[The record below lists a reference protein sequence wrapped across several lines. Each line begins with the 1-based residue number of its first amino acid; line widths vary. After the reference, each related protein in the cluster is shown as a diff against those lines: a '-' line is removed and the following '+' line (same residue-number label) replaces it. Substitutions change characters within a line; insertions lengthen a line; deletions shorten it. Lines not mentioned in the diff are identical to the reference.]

1 MPFKYMVNFN
11 SRELPQEEDEYIILG
26 SGIAGL
32 YTALAAIQAGGSVTV
47 LTKNGM
53 TDTSTDKAQGGIA
66 AAMGASDSPSLH
78 REDTIVAG
86 AGLCDDEAV
95 QAMVNEGPERVRELI
110 EFGAIFDYDSRGLAL
125 TREGAHSRRRILHAS
140 GDATG
145 AEIQRVLTERVGEK
159 KITVRE
165 NQFVVDLLVW
175 NNTCYGVLAFD
186 RDNNQLK
193 IYRGKVVVLST
204 GGVGRMFQF
213 NTNPDIATGD
223 GISVA
228 FRAGAEVMDMEF
240 IQFHPTVLNLPGAP
254 TFLISE
260 AVRGEGAYLR
270 NSAHLRF
277 MPRYHDMQEL
287 APRDIVVRAILK
299 EMAKTESNKVYLDLT
314 HLEPEIVKKRFPQIT
329 KTCAQYGLDITVDL
343 IPVAPAAHY
352 MMGGVKTNL
361 IGETSIKGLY
371 ACGEVAC
378 QGVHGANRLASN
390 SLLDGLVFGGRIVDE
405 TKHFLK
411 DYNPRRPEFACDWL
425 LEPASVDFAS
435 LRQNLTGIMDNKVG
449 PVRCEEGLKESLE
462 FFDKWSY
469 LGRHATANVDQMEV
483 RNMLQVGVLVAEA
496 ALARQESRGGH
507 YRTDYPDSS
516 IRWQKHIIFRQ

>member
-1 MPFKYMVNFN
+1 MPFKYMVNFD
-11 SRELPQEEDEYIILG
+11 SRELQQEEDEYIILG

-32 YTALAAIQAGGSVTV
+32 YTALAATQAGGSVTV
-47 LTKNGM
+47 LTKNDM
-53 TDTSTDKAQGGIA
+53 MDTSTDKAQGGIA
-66 AAMGASDSPSLH
+66 AAFGDSDSPSLH

-95 QAMVNEGPERVRELI
+95 LAMVHEGPERVRELI
-110 EFGAIFDYDSRGLAL
+110 DLGAVFDYDSHGLAL
-125 TREGAHSRRRILHAS
+125 TREGAHSQRRILHAS

-145 AEIQRVLTERVGEK
+145 AEIQRVLTERMLEQ

-175 NNTCYGVLAFD
+175 NNTCYGVLAYD
-186 RDNNQLK
+186 RDNDRLK

-204 GGVGRMFQF
+204 GGLGRLFEF
-213 NTNPDIATGD
+213 NTNPEIATGD
-223 GISVA
+223 GIAVA

-240 IQFHPTVLNLPGAP
+240 IQFHPTVLSLPDTP
-254 TFLISE
+254 PFLISE

-277 MPRYHDMQEL
+277 MPRYHDLQEL
-287 APRDIVVRAILK
+287 APRDVVVRAILK
-299 EMAKTESNKVYLDLT
+299 EMAQAGSNKVYLDLT
-314 HLEPEIVKKRFPQIT
+314 HLEPEVIKKRFPKIT
-329 KTCAQYGLDITVDL
+329 RTCAEHGLDITVDL

-390 SLLDGLVFGGRIVDE
+390 SLLDGLVFGGRIVEE
-405 TKHFLK
+405 TKQFLK
-411 DYNPRRPEFACDWL
+411 TYNPRRPEFACDWL
-425 LEPASVDFAS
+425 LEPAKIDFPV
-435 LRQNLTGIMDNKVG
+435 LRKKLNKVMDSKVG
-449 PVRCEEGLKESLE
+449 PVRGGQGLKESLD
-462 FFDKWSY
+462 FFDEWNY
-469 LGRHATANVDQMEV
+469 LGRHAAANIEQMEV
-483 RNMLQVGVLVAEA
+483 RNMLLVGMLVAEA

-507 YRTDYPDSS
+507 YRKDYPDSS
-516 IRWQKHIIFRQ
+516 SRWQKHIIFRQ